1 MPTLLKT
8 GTLERKLNDLL
19 FSFCR
24 NTWTQSRHGGEKKEK
39 ESPCLCVRAH
49 ASERKQDCASFQVV
63 WFELSRWLAGRL
75 RSPPHARPWLA
86 DTRQFFT
93 GKLYV
98 PVHILKLPAEEL
110 LWSAQP
116 RITWEEEADGGGGR
130 VKDWGRCCFTC
141 LVFRMALWTP
151 LLFIFCVNQTQPVYF
166 EFTWEYS
173 SEIVFVRP
181 SNKDWNKFC
190 VWFCGSLFFDMSTR
204 IIGGSL
210 KITIKND
217 KK

>member
-24 NTWTQSRHGGEKKEK
+24 NTWTQSRHGEGKKGGVTG
-39 ESPCLCVRAH
+39 SACACT
-49 ASERKQDCASFQVV
+49 RKQDCASFQVV
-63 WFELSRWLAGRL
+63 WFELSRWMAGRL
-75 RSPPHARPWLA
+75 GRSAPHARHWLA

-116 RITWEEEADGGGGR
+116 RMTWEEEADGGGGR
-130 VKDWGRCCFTC
+130 VKDWGRCCFTR
-141 LVFRMALWTP
+141 LVFRTVLWTL

-166 EFTWEYS
+166 ELTRKYS
-173 SEIVFVRP
+173 SDIAFVRL
-181 SNKDWNKFC
+181 SIKTAINYA
-190 VWFCGSLFFDMSTR
+190 FFVCFIVVCSMRTR
-204 IIGGSL
+204 IIRVSL
-210 KITIKND
+210 KKRIQND
-217 KK
+217 SDRN